1 MIAEDALYGR
11 EHGLYVYVDELER
24 FMEQSTAIKKKTTT
38 RDMTTGNIAKE
49 IMLFALPLMFGNI
62 FQMLYNQCGTQEIAD
77 ELGVAWS
84 TAKDAVK
91 KVRQLA
97 QEHTGLT
104 RN

>member
-1 MIAEDALYGR
+1 MLEDLIEYLGTFEGKR
-11 EHGLYVYVDELER
+11 YD
-24 FMEQSTAIKKKTTT
+24 T
-38 RDMTTGNIAKE
+38 
-49 IMLFALPLMFGNI
+49 I
-62 FQMLYNQCGTQEIAD
+62 FQMLYDQCGTQEIAD

-97 QEHTGLT
+97 QEHTGIT

>member
-1 MIAEDALYGR
+1 MILC
-11 EHGLYVYVDELER
+11 
-24 FMEQSTAIKKKTTT
+24 
-38 RDMTTGNIAKE
+38 NIAV
-49 IMLFALPLMFGNI
+49 AAHTGGVNRN
-62 FQMLYNQCGTQEIAD
+62 QMLYDQCGTQEIAD

>member
-1 MIAEDALYGR
+1 M
-11 EHGLYVYVDELER
+11 VV
-24 FMEQSTAIKKKTTT
+24 
-38 RDMTTGNIAKE
+38 
-49 IMLFALPLMFGNI
+49 IMMCDFVLLSCLA
-62 FQMLYNQCGTQEIAD
+62 IAD